1 MLLCQV
7 QRIEADYGVPTNF
20 ACTLER
26 VEVVEC
32 SAYRDYYH
40 DRWVTKQSPPLP
52 SMTSIT
58 RLFTPSVWLLIFLAI
73 LFFIVF
79 MLGSARYIKMHGVN
93 IIFESYEDFWVPFR

>member
-7 QRIEADYGVPTNF
+7 QRSDADYGIPDF

-26 VEVVEC
+26 VEVVEYA
-32 SAYRDYYH
+32 AYTSYYH
-40 DRWVTKQSPPLP
+40 PRWITKASPPLP

-58 RLFTPSVWLLIFLAI
+58 RLFTPLVWILIFLAI
-73 LFFIVF
+73 LSFIVF
-79 MLGSARYIKMHGVN
+79 ILGSARYLKMLGVN